1 MKPVSPLAQA
11 DYNRNVTPFEK
22 GLRMVR
28 LHQAAPL
35 HRTEPG
41 QPVSGARGPNRFPKP
56 GNCLVF
62 ARVKRGGD
70 ARGEN

>member
-1 MKPVSPLAQA
+1 VTPVSPLVQA
-11 DYNRNVTPFEK
+11 DYNRSVTPFEK

-28 LHQAAPL
+28 LPQAAPL

-41 QPVSGARGPNRFPKP
+41 RPVRGGRGPYRFPQP

-62 ARVKRGGD
+62 VRVKRGGD